1 MNHNGNSPMPSPEI
15 TWIDLEKWPRRTH
28 FESFT
33 TYSRCMIHASAKID
47 VTALHGACK
56 ATGRRFYPAMIVLAA
71 GAANAIPEFRM
82 VLSPERKPGTWNFVS
97 PVYTTWHD
105 DDKTF
110 SSICTEYD
118 PSPARLYDAVVRDM
132 ERYKDAK
139 GHIVTPVP
147 PNILPIS
154 CEPELAF
161 DSFCVQPCG
170 ESVYGESVAPTLIW
184 GRYVPG
190 QDGRLLLPVS
200 VSIHHAAADGWH
212 IARFFRELQARCDAP
227 DALSRPEGASL
238 S

>member
-56 ATGRRFYPAMIVLAA
+56 ATGRRFYPAMIVRAA
-71 GAANAIPEFRM
+71 
-82 VLSPERKPGTWNFVS
+82 
-97 PVYTTWHD
+97 
-105 DDKTF
+105 
-110 SSICTEYD
+110 
-118 PSPARLYDAVVRDM
+118 
-132 ERYKDAK
+132 
-139 GHIVTPVP
+139 
-147 PNILPIS
+147 
-154 CEPELAF
+154 
-161 DSFCVQPCG
+161 
-170 ESVYGESVAPTLIW
+170 
-184 GRYVPG
+184 
-190 QDGRLLLPVS
+190 
-200 VSIHHAAADGWH
+200 GWH